1 MRKLLQR
8 RVPQIVGAY
17 FAGSWILLE
26 FTDWTVSQYSLSP
39 ALTNFVVT
47 TLLLLLPT
55 VAVLA
60 WRHGAPGEDRWTKTD
75 AAVIGFNMVA
85 ACGILLMAFSGQE
98 LGAVTTVRLLEDDD
112 GNSVERVIPKA
123 AFRRDLIVWD
133 FDNESDDPDLDWL
146 RSGLWMGIVQDLSQD
161 LFVTP
166 VDIYEP
172 RVRQPLAEAGFELP
186 YGVPLALK
194 RQLAEARGV
203 GHFLEGEL
211 LVRDGDTLVVRT
223 RLYETRN
230 AHEVA
235 AHTYRGT
242 DPLEIVDRLS
252 VDVRRDLGIPEW
264 QIEESVDLPAA
275 ELLTQSPEAFRAL
288 SGYRIPMYRIELAE
302 ARGAAEAA
310 IEIDPSFAAA
320 YGASASAALLQ
331 GDQAAARDGIAEAL
345 RYAYRLPERSRLL
358 LQMLDRMLFR
368 IDPAGALQTGNYWTE
383 LYPQD
388 PLARLLLAETY
399 GMQGNVDG
407 QITQYQALLSMD
419 STDVQSLEAIA
430 GAFRGKQEYDSAL
443 VYYAR
448 LTDLQPTDVQTRLDI
463 AATQISLLEVDEAR
477 EELNRARIAAPDDPD
492 VLNRLA
498 RLDMQ
503 QGLYED
509 AARRLEEMPEL
520 VRTPQERDLV
530 AGVAETYFYNLG
542 QYGGLLE
549 AHGRRLEA
557 IGEYLPPIAA
567 VQAVL
572 SSEALIYSADWGRE
586 ATALV
591 QIDSLRASV
600 EEPWS
605 LLLDVPAVQIHL
617 ARGDIESARE
627 SLSALRALSEAFG
640 TAPLRAIIPWVEGRI
655 AELEDGDCT
664 RALQSYEAA
673 RGLMPQSSRYR
684 AWLAIC
690 LTSLERWKEA
700 EGEAAWLL
708 ERFPGS
714 AMVRLIAAWH
724 YSARGR
730 TADTI
735 AELEIALDYWSTAD
749 PDYEPAREARAL
761 LEELRAAGHAE
772 SGTRANP

>member
-1 MRKLLQR
+1 M
-8 RVPQIVGAY
+8 
-17 FAGSWILLE
+17 
-26 FTDWTVSQYSLSP
+26 
-39 ALTNFVVT
+39 
-47 TLLLLLPT
+47 
-55 VAVLA
+55 
-60 WRHGAPGEDRWTKTD
+60 
-75 AAVIGFNMVA
+75 
-85 ACGILLMAFSGQE
+85 
-98 LGAVTTVRLLEDDD
+98 
-112 GNSVERVIPKA
+112 
-123 AFRRDLIVWD
+123 
-133 FDNESDDPDLDWL
+133 
-146 RSGLWMGIVQDLSQD
+146 
-161 LFVTP
+161 
-166 VDIYEP
+166 
-172 RVRQPLAEAGFELP
+172 RQPLAEAGFELP

-211 LVRDGDTLVVRT
+211 LDQDGDTLVVRT

-230 AHEVA
+230 AREVA

-275 ELLTQSPEAFRAL
+275 EILTQSPEAFRAL
-288 SGYRIPMYRIELAE
+288 SGYRIPMYRNELAE

-345 RYAYRLPERSRLL
+345 RHAYRLPERSRLL

-368 IDPAGALQTGNYWTE
+368 IDPVGALQTGNYWTE
-383 LYPQD
+383 LHPQD
-388 PLARLLLAETY
+388 GLARQLLAATY

-407 QITQYQALLSMD
+407 QITQYQALLAMD
-419 STDVQSLEAIA
+419 STDVQSLQAIA
-430 GAFRGKQEYDSAL
+430 GAFGGIQEYDSAL

-448 LTDLQPTDVQTRLDI
+448 LADLQPTDVQTRLDI

-503 QGLYED
+503 QGLYGD
-509 AARRLEEMPEL
+509 AARRLEEMPAL
-520 VRTPQERDLV
+520 ARTPQERDLV
-530 AGVAETYFYNLG
+530 AGVEGTYFFNLG

-557 IGEYLPPIAA
+557 MGEYLPPIAA

-586 ATALV
+586 ADALV

-617 ARGDIESARE
+617 DRGDIESARE
-627 SLSALRALSEAFG
+627 SLAALRALNEVFGEARL
-640 TAPLRAIIPWVEGRI
+640 TARIIWVEGRI
-655 AELEDGDCT
+655 AELEDGNCR

-673 RGLMPQSSRYR
+673 RDLLPQSSVYR

-690 LTSLERWKEA
+690 LTSLARWEEA

-749 PDYEPAREARAL
+749 RDYEPAREARAL
-761 LEELRAAGHAE
+761 LEELRVAE
-772 SGTRANP
+772 